1 MANRHHL
8 ELIGTAAMVIAVL
21 GVILNNSR
29 LIWCFPLWIVSN
41 TLTAWIHYRTQIWS
55 LLLRDLIFLAL
66 AVWGWWLW
74 SLG

>member
-8 ELIGTAAMVIAVL
+8 ELIGTAATVIAVL

-41 TLTAWIHYRTQIWS
+41 SLTAWIHYRTQIWS

>member
-8 ELIGTAAMVIAVL
+8 EVIGTAATVIAVL

-41 TLTAWIHYRTQIWS
+41 SLTAWIHYRTQIWS